1 MYVSGFF
8 LYNKLYY
15 KKKIYWDFDYLNEEC
30 IIMLYFV

>member
-15 KKKIYWDFDYLNEEC
+15 KKIYWDFDYLNEEC